1 MSLAPAPPEPN
12 GLHRFVRQQNASNI
26 TQTTTHHHNGGAALN
41 TNLHTIDNSNSHDN
55 SAAEKD
61 MSQDDPDPDPA
72 FTNECGEEHEIKH
85 FSLDTRGDCLD
96 NVMTYRV
103 SGFKSRP
110 SYEEILEQQEQEDPD
125 EQIEITAMMIQPATN
140 ESSNTTEEGSSSS
153 AVKPQPIHGRPQ
165 YNRGTLV
172 QQVAQHVDAYT
183 KHQGLSDEK
192 RPRMTNTAPP
202 SLWFKAIRA
211 TVV

>member
-1 MSLAPAPPEPN
+1 M
-12 GLHRFVRQQNASNI
+12 
-26 TQTTTHHHNGGAALN
+26 GAALN
-41 TNLHTIDNSNSHDN
+41 TNLHAIDNSNSHDN

-61 MSQDDPDPDPA
+61 MSQDDPDPDPDPA

-96 NVMTYRV
+96 NFMTYQV

-110 SYEEILEQQEQEDPD
+110 SYEEILEQQDQEDPD

-153 AVKPQPIHGRPQ
+153 AVEPQPKHGRLQ
-165 YNRGTLV
+165 YGRGTLV
-172 QQVAQHVDAYT
+172 QQVTRHPA
-183 KHQGLSDEK
+183 
-192 RPRMTNTAPP
+192 
-202 SLWFKAIRA
+202 
-211 TVV
+211 

>member
-12 GLHRFVRQQNASNI
+12 GQHRFVRQQNAGNI

-41 TNLHTIDNSNSHDN
+41 TNLHSIDNSNSHDN

-96 NVMTYRV
+96 NFMTYQV
-103 SGFKSRP
+103 SGFKIRP
-110 SYEEILEQQEQEDPD
+110 SYEE
-125 EQIEITAMMIQPATN
+125 
-140 ESSNTTEEGSSSS
+140 SKS
-153 AVKPQPIHGRPQ
+153 
-165 YNRGTLV
+165 
-172 QQVAQHVDAYT
+172 
-183 KHQGLSDEK
+183 
-192 RPRMTNTAPP
+192 
-202 SLWFKAIRA
+202 
-211 TVV
+211 